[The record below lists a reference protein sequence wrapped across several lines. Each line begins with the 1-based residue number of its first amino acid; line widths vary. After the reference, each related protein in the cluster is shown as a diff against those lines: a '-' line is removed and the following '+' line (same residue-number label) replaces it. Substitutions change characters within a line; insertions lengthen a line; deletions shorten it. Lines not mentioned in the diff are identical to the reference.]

1 MDDLY
6 GLNLDAV
13 EEPKDFSAVK
23 AGTYRLRVE
32 EIRQEKDNQDRQVI
46 NVRHSI
52 VGTAETVDGGTPGG
66 IFNTLYLHKQ
76 EALGFLRRFV
86 EAHGSTW
93 EAFKANRDVNQFIG
107 AETDAIVTLETK
119 NGKTGEDL
127 ASPRNRI
134 GKYIVPKTVTQ

>member
-13 EEPKDFSAVK
+13 EESKDFSAVK

-32 EIRQEKDNQDRQVI
+32 EIEQKKDDKDRSI
-46 NVRHSI
+46 ISVRHSI
-52 VGTAETVDGGTPGG
+52 VGTAETIDGGTPGG

-93 EAFKANRDVNQFIG
+93 DAFKANRDVNQFLG
-107 AETDAIVTLETK
+107 AEAEAIVTLETK

-127 ASPRNRI
+127 VTPRNRI
-134 GKYIVPKTVTQ
+134 GKYVVTKSVTQ